1 MNTTSDIPWGA
12 ITLLTDYLNSF
23 ATRVS
28 KLEGKVA
35 LLEEVV
41 STSNDAPT
49 MDCDVK
55 EPQNTASWRMCYRH
69 PLEDSQ
75 EEAQRLHDFFNPV
88 QDEKDGW

>member
-12 ITLLTDYLNSF
+12 ITLLTDYLNLF

-28 KLEGKVA
+28 KLEAKVA
-35 LLEEVV
+35 ELDEVV
-41 STSNDAPT
+41 VILY
-49 MDCDVK
+49 DCPATTVK
-55 EPQNTASWRMCYRH
+55 EPKNIARSV
-69 PLEDSQ
+69 EDSE